1 MWQRNS
7 FVKGILLLFCAVLIS
22 GCQEQI
28 AKVGEKAPS
37 LAVFDADNN
46 QITFDQFKGKP
57 VIVEFWSEDCG
68 ACIAM
73 MDKWQSVLKDHADE
87 VTLIGV
93 NIDEKNIDLKAFAHK
108 YGLTF
113 LLGSDQ
119 LGITKERYQ
128 VAVTPTTYFINKA
141 GDIVSQHIGF
151 SYELDLDKAVS
162 YLVNN

>member
-1 MWQRNS
+1 MWQRS
-7 FVKGILLLFCAVLIS
+7 AIIKTVLFLCLTVLIS
-22 GCQEQI
+22 GCQEQV

-46 QITFDQFKGKP
+46 QISFDQFKGKP

-73 MDKWQSVLKDHADE
+73 MDKWQSVLKNHPNE

-93 NIDEKNIDLKAFAHK
+93 NVDEKKVNLKAFAKK

-113 LLGSDQ
+113 LLGADQ
-119 LGITKERYQ
+119 LGITKERYK

-141 GDIVSQHIGF
+141 GDIVNQHIGF
-151 SYELDLDKAVS
+151 SYEMDLDKTIS